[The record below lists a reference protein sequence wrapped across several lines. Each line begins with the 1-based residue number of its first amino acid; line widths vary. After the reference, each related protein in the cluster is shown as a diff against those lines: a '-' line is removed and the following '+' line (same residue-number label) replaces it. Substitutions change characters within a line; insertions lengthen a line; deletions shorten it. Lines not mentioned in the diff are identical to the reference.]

1 MVDLLMESME
11 RIENLKSALRERIL
25 VIDGAMG
32 TAIQS
37 FDLGPDDFGG
47 AEYEGCN
54 EHLVLTRPDVIE
66 SIHRGHLDAGADI
79 IETDTFGSTAIVLA
93 EYDLAHEARR
103 LNRVAAELARRVADG
118 RRNAGQTPAS
128 WPGPW
133 GRLPRPSQ

>member
-1 MVDLLMESME
+1 MVDILMESME

-54 EHLVLTRPDVIE
+54 EHLVLTRPDVVE
-66 SIHRGHLDAGADI
+66 AIHRGHLDAGADI

-103 LNRVAAELARRVADG
+103 LNLVAAELARRVADD
-118 RRNAGQTPAS
+118 AATPDKPRFVA
-128 WPGPW
+128 GPW